1 MLRNFIYLI
10 PLLGTAVVADVT
22 DSCPG
27 YKVSHVQQTQGTIT
41 ADLTLAG
48 SPCNVYGSDIEN
60 LKLLV
65 EYQTGERNHQ
75 HPGPIY

>member
-1 MLRNFIYLI
+1 MLRYFICLL

-27 YKVSHVQQTQGTIT
+27 YTVSNVQQTQGTIT

-48 SPCNVYGSDIEN
+48 AACNVYGTDIEN

-65 EYQTGERNHQ
+65 EYQTGKMNK
-75 HPGPIY
+75 